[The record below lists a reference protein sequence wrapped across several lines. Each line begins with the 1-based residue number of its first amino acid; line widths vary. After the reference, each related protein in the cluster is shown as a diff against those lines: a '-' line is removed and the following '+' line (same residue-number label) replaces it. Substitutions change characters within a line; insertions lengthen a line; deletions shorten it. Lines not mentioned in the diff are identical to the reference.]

1 MINCYLKLYTK
12 FCKKRSSIFTKFNHS
27 SLKLQNIF
35 ILSSVSLK
43 PDSLNK
49 VSRNNG
55 LNCLNSIYF
64 RFVYRPNY
72 SHFFY
77 TLPNSIV
84 PINAY
89 TISDIFCIANYTI
102 SHIFC
107 IFNYTISD
115 IFCIANYTI
124 SHIFCISN
132 YTTSRANNSFFEL
145 RGEKNWK
152 KERNCQTKIEKIHFS
167 FNSFLILEQCKIRIK
182 IGKIK
187 ITL

>member
-1 MINCYLKLYTK
+1 MMAKSPLVLVPTSAEFPSGKKLNPPPWMSFRLRAKRLEHILLKIQNKIVINCYLKLYTK

-72 SHFFY
+72 SHFFLY
-77 TLPNSIV
+77 P
-84 PINAY
+84 P
-89 TISDIFCIANYTI
+89 
-102 SHIFC
+102 
-107 IFNYTISD
+107 
-115 IFCIANYTI
+115 
-124 SHIFCISN
+124 
-132 YTTSRANNSFFEL
+132 
-145 RGEKNWK
+145 
-152 KERNCQTKIEKIHFS
+152 Q
-167 FNSFLILEQCKIRIK
+167 
-182 IGKIK
+182 
-187 ITL
+187 

>member
-107 IFNYTISD
+107 I
-115 IFCIANYTI
+115 
-124 SHIFCISN
+124 SN

-187 ITL
+187 TTL